1 MPIQFTASPMTLI
14 VLGVG
19 LVGAYLY
26 FWWWH
31 RQTLTDM
38 SRSRKRFALTLRLLI
53 VTLLFLALAG
63 TRWVQRNEDL
73 TVIFLLDSS
82 RSLRDDQRQAAIQFI
97 REAVRRKR
105 PNDQA
110 GVVTFGSEPSI
121 HSLPSRAFTP
131 GEIRHSGATSATNLS
146 DALRTA
152 LPLIPRETA
161 GKIVVLSDGNE
172 NIGSALGEVPSLAA
186 AQVKVDT
193 VLLPSTLK
201 TEALIE
207 KMAVPSRVKIGEPF
221 AVKVVTSALNAQRGR
236 LTVFR
241 DGQPASPARVV
252 EIPSGR
258 RVHEF
263 PVQINRP
270 GFFRLEASLETDP
283 QEDTL
288 SENNRGLGFVSVR
301 GRPQVLYVASTPRLM
316 QYLQQQL
323 RGQNIDVI
331 YAPPAAMPTTA
342 AALQQ
347 FDSIILSDVPS
358 TLLSTA
364 QMQAIQVSVRD
375 FGVGF
380 GMIGGENSF
389 GLGGYRRTP
398 VEEAL
403 PVNLDIRKMQRFP
416 PVCVAFAIDR
426 SGSMSGRK
434 LQMAIEAA
442 SRAVQALK
450 PTDKAAVAIFDSS
463 AQVQVPLT
471 SAEQAPQI
479 IGAIQQIR
487 EGGGT
492 SVYSG
497 VKEAFD
503 LIKNDDTPIKHI
515 ILLTDGQSS
524 DPDWRPLLDEM
535 KRRKITLS
543 AVGIGENAGDIN
555 AQLLGA
561 LAGDTGGRFYAVKDP
576 QDIPGIYLQ
585 EIERISSRPIIE
597 EPFRPIVTPGL
608 EDRLSGISVASMPP
622 LLGYNVTIAKP
633 TADVIL
639 TSHHNDPVYATWRY
653 GLGRAMAFT
662 SDDRNKWAVQWLPW
676 SGYGPFWAQAIRW
689 TMRAFSPSDFQT
701 QVTMEGTRGH
711 ILVEALDREG
721 RFLNRLNFTAKIAGP
736 EGEPFEIAL
745 RQSAPGTY
753 EGWFDAAKIGTYLVN
768 VVRELPDKTVES
780 AITGLVVP
788 YSPEYRDLTANA
800 YLMTQLAQTGGGVV
814 QTDPRRVFTDQRPVV
829 YSPISLVE
837 TLLLLATLLFPLD
850 VAARRLALQRE
861 DFRRALEWAR
871 GRLPK
876 RARREDA
883 AASTPEMARLIHVKT
898 RASADTR
905 AASDSRFAAE
915 KPEGEQTPTGAGG
928 APASAPGPS
937 AVSSSPPVS
946 APPPGPA
953 APQKPS
959 LAEPAAEGGMGR
971 LMAAKRRA
979 QERQKPKEEE

>member
-1 MPIQFTASPMTLI
+1 MMLV

-19 LVGAYLY
+19 LVAAYLF

-38 SRSRKRFALTLRLLI
+38 SRSRKRFALSLRLLI

-63 TRWVQRNEDL
+63 TRWIQRNDDL

-82 RSLRDDQRQAAIQFI
+82 RSLRDDQKQAALQFI
-97 REAVRRKR
+97 REAASRKR
-105 PNDQA
+105 PNDQV
-110 GVVTFGSEPSI
+110 GVVTFGSDPSI
-121 HSLPSRAFTP
+121 HNLPSSAFTP
-131 GEIRHSGATSATNLS
+131 GEIRHPGATNATNLS

-152 LPLIPRETA
+152 LPLISRETA

-172 NIGSALGEVPSLAA
+172 NIGNALAEVPSLAA

-207 KMAVPSRVKIGEPF
+207 KMVVPSRVKIGEPF
-221 AVKVVTSALNAQRGR
+221 SVKVVTNALNAQRGR
-236 LTVFR
+236 LTVMR
-241 DGQPASPARVV
+241 KGQPTSPARVV
-252 EIPSGR
+252 EIPAGR

-263 PVQINRP
+263 PVQINSP
-270 GFFRLEASLETDP
+270 GFFRLEASLETNP
-283 QEDTL
+283 QEDSL
-288 SENNRGLGFVSVR
+288 SENNRGLSFVSVR

-316 QYLQQQL
+316 QYLQRQL
-323 RGQNIDVI
+323 RGQNIDVL

-358 TLLSTA
+358 TMLSTA

-389 GLGGYRRTP
+389 GLGGYRRTAI
-398 VEEAL
+398 EEAL

-487 EGGGT
+487 VGGGT

-497 VKEAFD
+497 VQEAFE

-535 KRRKITLS
+535 KKRKITLS

-561 LAGDTGGRFYAVKDP
+561 LAGDTGGRFYQVRDP
-576 QDIPGIYLQ
+576 KDIPGIYLQ

-608 EDRLSGISVASMPP
+608 EDRLSGIGAASMPP

-662 SDDRNKWAVQWLPW
+662 SDDKNKWAVQWLPW

-689 TMRAFSPSDFQT
+689 TMRTFSPSDFQT

-711 ILVEALDREG
+711 IMVEALDREG
-721 RFLNRLNFTAKIAGP
+721 KFLNRLNFTAKIAGP
-736 EGEPFEIAL
+736 EGEPFEIPL

-768 VVRELPDKTVES
+768 VVRELPDKTIES
-780 AITGLVVP
+780 SITGLVVP
-788 YSPEYRDLTANA
+788 YSPEYHDLTTNA
-800 YLMTQLAQTGGGVV
+800 YLMSQLAQTGGGTA
-814 QTDPRRVFTDQRPVV
+814 QTDPRRVFTDKRPSI

-837 TLLLLATLLFPLD
+837 SLLLMAMLLFPLD
-850 VAARRLALQRE
+850 VAARRLALQKE
-861 DFRRALEWAR
+861 DFRRALGWAR

-876 RARREDA
+876 RARREDSA
-883 AASTPEMARLIHVKT
+883 VSTPEMARLINVKT
-898 RASADTR
+898 RASAETR
-905 AASDSRFAAE
+905 AAAE
-915 KPEGEQTPTGAGG
+915 KLQNADMPTSALDGAS
-928 APASAPGPS
+928 PASFPS
-937 AVSSSPPVS
+937 AGSSVVTPSSNVS
-946 APPPGPA
+946 ATPPRPT
-953 APQKPS
+953 APEAPS
-959 LAEPAAEGGMGR
+959 PAEPATEGGMGR

-979 QERQKPKEEE
+979 QEQQKPREEE